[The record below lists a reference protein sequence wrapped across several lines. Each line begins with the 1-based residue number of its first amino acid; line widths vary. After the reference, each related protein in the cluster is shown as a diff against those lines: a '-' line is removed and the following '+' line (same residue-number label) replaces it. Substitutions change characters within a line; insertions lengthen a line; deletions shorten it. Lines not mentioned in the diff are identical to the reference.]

1 MKLGIVGA
9 GLIVRTLLEFIHE
22 LPEIELVA
30 ISGLPVDE
38 PTLIRWKEEHG
49 FRYTYLDYSE
59 LLANID
65 ARSKKG
71 TIYEV
76 KGYIVSIESQ
86 KPQIAIINT
95 SEDGKSRPVY
105 IVNYSKTK
113 WEMGNYYRLFADVYG
128 TFINYPAMN
137 VRYTY
142 TK

>member
-1 MKLGIVGA
+1 MPN
-9 GLIVRTLLEFIHE
+9 RRPTR
-22 LPEIELVA
+22 
-30 ISGLPVDE
+30 VDHVVYYV
-38 PTLIRWKEEHG
+38 PTADI
-49 FRYTYLDYSE
+49 YTTKAFSLNDSDYSE